1 MGLCYVNTG
10 TQIVQGGVH
19 SLELPDVGARNLMLV
34 LYKTNMHT

>member
-19 SLELPDVGARNLMLV
+19 SLELPDVGARNLTLV
-34 LYKTNMHT
+34 LCKTNMHA